1 MECNHVDV
9 QHFVVI
15 TQRLHTINYA
25 KFICRNVNENR
36 RTSERVRVTET
47 EMVKPNENRMHAV

>member
-36 RTSERVRVTET
+36 KTSERERESASDKDGNGET
-47 EMVKPNENRMHAV
+47 E